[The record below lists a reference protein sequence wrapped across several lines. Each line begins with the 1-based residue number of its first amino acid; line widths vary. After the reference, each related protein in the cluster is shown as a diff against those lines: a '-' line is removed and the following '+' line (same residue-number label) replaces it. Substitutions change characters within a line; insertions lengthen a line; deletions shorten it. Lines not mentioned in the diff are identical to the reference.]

1 MNSIKYLAL
10 SVALAFTGQVLAD
23 GADGLSRVKVDLL
36 APPQVHAHQQVA
48 PQEPRVV
55 QFRLVVEEKKM
66 VIDDQATTL
75 QAMTFNG
82 SMPGPTMVVHEGDY
96 VELTLVNPASNSMPH
111 NIDLHAA
118 TGALGGAG
126 LTLVAPGQEA
136 VLRFKADRTGT
147 FVYHCAPEG
156 MAAWHVLAG
165 MSGTL
170 MVLPRDG
177 LKDTAGKPLHYDRA
191 YTIGEFDLYIPKDKD
206 GKYKDYKTLLDSYG
220 DTRATMRGLIPS
232 HVVFNGRV
240 GALTGKNALTAKVG
254 ESVLFI
260 HSQANRDTR
269 PHLIGG
275 HGDWVWETGKFDN
288 PPQKNLETWFVRGG
302 SAGVALYTFRQP
314 GVYAYV
320 NHNLIEAMELGAAG
334 HVMVEGEWDDDLMK
348 QVKAPGPITAEE

>member
-66 VIDDQATTL
+66 VIDDQGTTL

-156 MAAWHVLAG
+156 MVA
-165 MSGTL
+165 
-170 MVLPRDG
+170 
-177 LKDTAGKPLHYDRA
+177 
-191 YTIGEFDLYIPKDKD
+191 
-206 GKYKDYKTLLDSYG
+206 
-220 DTRATMRGLIPS
+220 
-232 HVVFNGRV
+232 RV
-240 GALTGKNALTAKVG
+240 
-254 ESVLFI
+254 S
-260 HSQANRDTR
+260 
-269 PHLIGG
+269 P
-275 HGDWVWETGKFDN
+275 
-288 PPQKNLETWFVRGG
+288 
-302 SAGVALYTFRQP
+302 
-314 GVYAYV
+314 
-320 NHNLIEAMELGAAG
+320 
-334 HVMVEGEWDDDLMK
+334 
-348 QVKAPGPITAEE
+348 